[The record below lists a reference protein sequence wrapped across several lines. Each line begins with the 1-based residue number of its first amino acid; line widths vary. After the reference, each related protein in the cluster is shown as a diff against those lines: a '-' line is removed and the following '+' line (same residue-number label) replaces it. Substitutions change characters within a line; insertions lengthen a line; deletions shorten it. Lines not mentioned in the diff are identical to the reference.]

1 MGQRKPVRVF
11 QLIAKD
17 TVESKVLDIQKRK
30 DAMVAKA
37 FEKSGSKETA
47 QEKRQARFEE
57 LKELLGV

>member
-1 MGQRKPVRVF
+1 
-11 QLIAKD
+11 
-17 TVESKVLDIQKRK
+17 
-30 DAMVAKA
+30 VAKA